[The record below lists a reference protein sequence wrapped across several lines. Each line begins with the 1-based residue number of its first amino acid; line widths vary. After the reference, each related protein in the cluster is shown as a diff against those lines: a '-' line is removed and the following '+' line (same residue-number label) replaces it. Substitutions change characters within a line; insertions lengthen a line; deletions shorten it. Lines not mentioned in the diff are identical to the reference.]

1 MRTQITFKKTTRLD
15 FLPTIVIDWLK
26 CGKSLSE
33 VWLTLYFI
41 IWELNLILKKN
52 GNHKTNSTGK
62 E

>member
-41 IWELNLILKKN
+41 KWEINLIFKEKW
-52 GNHKTNSTGK
+52 NS
-62 E
+62 

>member
-1 MRTQITFKKTTRLD
+1 MRTQITFKKNTRLD

-26 CGKSLSE
+26 WGKSRGE

-41 IWELNLILKKN
+41 KWELNLILKKN
-52 GNHKTNSTGK
+52 GTHKANSTGK